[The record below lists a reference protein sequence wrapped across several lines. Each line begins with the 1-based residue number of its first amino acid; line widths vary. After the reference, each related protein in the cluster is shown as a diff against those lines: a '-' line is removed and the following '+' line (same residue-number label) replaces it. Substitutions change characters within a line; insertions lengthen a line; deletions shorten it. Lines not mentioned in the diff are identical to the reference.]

1 MPQLTT
7 STPLRTV
14 EITRIFDAPR
24 ELVWRAWTDPQ
35 QMMRWWGPPTFTTP
49 VCSMDLRVGGKYLY
63 CMQSPEGQQFWS
75 TGVYQEIIPPE
86 RLVFT
91 DSFAD
96 EQGNVVAASHY
107 GMGDDFPLE
116 MVVTVT
122 FEESGGQ
129 TKMLLRHEGLPA
141 GEMGDMTAEGWNGS
155 FDKLAESLRQ
165 SDTPPLPPYPVLETL
180 FRHNLWANL
189 ELLAVCA
196 TLSAEQLQTTVTG
209 VYGSIGDT
217 WQHLVHAERSY
228 FTRISTGQRYRW
240 PEASDPP
247 LTFAE
252 MAESLRWT
260 GEGLVEWSAKVQ
272 PDERVEVQWDNGP
285 IQRPVQV
292 PKAVI
297 LTQAI
302 NHATEH
308 RAQIM
313 AMLTHLGIQ
322 PPELDV
328 WLYFEVQELRS

>member
-1 MPQLTT
+1 MT
-7 STPLRTV
+7 RDV
-14 EITRIFDAPR
+14 IITRIFDAPR

-35 QMMRWWGPPTFTTP
+35 QMMRWWGPPTFTAP
-49 VCSMDLRVGGKYLY
+49 ACSMDLRVGGKYHF
-63 CMQSPEGQQFWS
+63 CMQAPDGQTFWS
-75 TGVYQEIIPPE
+75 TGLYQEITPPK

-96 EQGNVVAASHY
+96 EQGNVVAGSYY
-107 GMGDDFPLE
+107 GMGDDFPLA

-122 FEESGGQ
+122 LEEIGSQ
-129 TKMLLRHEGLPA
+129 TKMTLHHEGLPA
-141 GEMGDMTAEGWNGS
+141 GEMGDMTEQGWRGS

-165 SDTPPLPPYPVLETL
+165 KDATPVQSYPVLETL

-196 TLSAEQLQTTVTG
+196 TLNAEQLQTTVTG
-209 VYGSIGDT
+209 VYGSIGET

-228 FTRISTGQRYRW
+228 FTRVSTGQRYRW
-240 PEASDPP
+240 PAAGDPP

-252 MAESLRWT
+252 MAASLRHT
-260 GEGLVEWSAKVQ
+260 GEGLVEWASNVQ

-285 IQRPVQV
+285 VQGPVQV
-292 PKAVI
+292 PKAV
-297 LTQAI
+297 LLAQAI

-313 AMLTHLGIQ
+313 AVLTNLGIQ
-322 PPELDV
+322 PPELDL
-328 WLYFEVQELRS
+328 WLYFEVQEL

>member
-35 QMMRWWGPPTFTTP
+35 QMMRWWGPPTFTAP

-63 CMQSPEGQQFWS
+63 CMQSPDGQQFWS
-75 TGVYQEIIPPE
+75 TGVYQEITRPE
-86 RLVFT
+86 RLIFT

-96 EQGNVVAASHY
+96 EEGNIVPASHY

-122 FEESGGQ
+122 LEESGDQ
-129 TKMLLRHEGLPA
+129 TKMTLRHAGLPA
-141 GEMGDMTAEGWNGS
+141 GEMGDMTEQGWSGS

-165 SDTPPLPPYPVLETL
+165 GDAPSAQPYPVLETL

-196 TLSAEQLQTTVTG
+196 TLSEEQLQTVVPG

-240 PEASDPP
+240 PDEGAPP

-252 MAESLRWT
+252 MAESLRHT
-260 GEGLVEWSAKVQ
+260 GEGLITWAPKVQ
-272 PDERVEVQWDNGP
+272 TTDRVEVHWDNGP

-313 AMLTHLGIQ
+313 ATLTHLGIQ
-322 PPELDV
+322 PSELDV

>member
-1 MPQLTT
+1 MTRDL
-7 STPLRTV
+7 V
-14 EITRIFDAPR
+14 ITRIFDAPR

-75 TGVYQEIIPPE
+75 TGIYREIAPPE
-86 RLVFT
+86 LLVFT

-122 FEESGGQ
+122 LEAIGDQ
-129 TKMLLRHEGLPA
+129 TKMTLRHEGLPA
-141 GEMGDMTAEGWNGS
+141 GEMGDMTMEGWNGS
-155 FDKLAESLRQ
+155 FDKLADSLRQ
-165 SDTPPLPPYPVLETL
+165 PDATAVQPYSALTTL

-189 ELLAVCA
+189 DLLAVCA
-196 TLSAEQLQTTVTG
+196 TLSEEQLQTVIPG
-209 VYGSIGDT
+209 GYGSIGNT

-228 FTRISTGQRYRW
+228 FTRVSTGQRYRW
-240 PEASDPP
+240 PDDGDPP

-252 MAESLRWT
+252 MAASLQHT
-260 GEGLVEWSAKVQ
+260 GEGLTAWASNVGDTDRVQ
-272 PDERVEVQWDNGP
+272 VQWDNGP
-285 IQRPVQV
+285 IQGPVQV

-297 LTQAI
+297 LAQAI

-313 AMLTHLGIQ
+313 AILTHLGIQ
-322 PPELDV
+322 PPELDL
-328 WLYFEVQELRS
+328 WLYFELQELR

>member
-1 MPQLTT
+1 MT
-7 STPLRTV
+7 RDV
-14 EITRIFDAPR
+14 VITRIFDAPR

-75 TGVYQEIIPPE
+75 TGIYREIAPPDL
-86 RLVFT
+86 LVFT

-122 FEESGGQ
+122 LEAIDGQ
-129 TKMLLRHEGLPA
+129 TKMTLRHEGLPA
-141 GEMGDMTAEGWNGS
+141 GEMGDMTMEGWNGS
-155 FDKLAESLRQ
+155 FDKLADSLRQ
-165 SDTPPLPPYPVLETL
+165 PDVTAVQPYSALTTL

-196 TLSAEQLQTTVTG
+196 TLSEEQLQTVIPG
-209 VYGSIGDT
+209 GYGSIGNT

-240 PEASDPP
+240 PDDGDPP

-252 MAESLRWT
+252 MAASLQHT
-260 GEGLVEWSAKVQ
+260 GEGLIAWASNVGDTDRVQ
-272 PDERVEVQWDNGP
+272 VQWDNGP
-285 IQRPVQV
+285 IQGPVQV

-297 LTQAI
+297 LAQAI

-313 AMLTHLGIQ
+313 AILTHLGIQ
-322 PPELDV
+322 PPELDL
-328 WLYFEVQELRS
+328 WLYFELQELR

>member
-1 MPQLTT
+1 
-7 STPLRTV
+7 
-14 EITRIFDAPR
+14 
-24 ELVWRAWTDPQ
+24 
-35 QMMRWWGPPTFTTP
+35 
-49 VCSMDLRVGGKYLY
+49 MDLRVGGKYLY

-75 TGVYQEIIPPE
+75 TGIYREIAPPE
-86 RLVFT
+86 LLVFT

-122 FEESGGQ
+122 LEAIGDQ
-129 TKMLLRHEGLPA
+129 TKMTLRHEGLPA
-141 GEMGDMTAEGWNGS
+141 GEMGDMTMEGWNGS
-155 FDKLAESLRQ
+155 FDKLADSLRQ
-165 SDTPPLPPYPVLETL
+165 PDVRAVQPYSALTTL

-196 TLSAEQLQTTVTG
+196 TLSEEQLQTVIPG
-209 VYGSIGDT
+209 GYGSIGDT

-228 FTRISTGQRYRW
+228 FSRVSTGQRYHW
-240 PEASDPP
+240 PDDGDPP

-252 MAESLRWT
+252 MAASLQHT
-260 GEGLVEWSAKVQ
+260 GAGLIEWAPKVQ
-272 PDERVEVQWDNGP
+272 ATDRVDMQWDNGP

-297 LTQAI
+297 LAQAI

-313 AMLTHLGIQ
+313 AILTHLGIQ
-322 PPELDV
+322 PPELDL
-328 WLYFEVQELRS
+328 WLYFELQELR